1 MNKPSNPVSQVQ
13 LVEIAAERDGQRI
26 DNFLINELKDLPRS
40 RIYRLLRK
48 GEIRVN
54 KKRTKPTYR
63 IQAGD
68 VVRLPPLQRAVERP
82 RPTEINPQLAASL
95 RLATVWES
103 NQLLVLNKPS
113 GMAVH
118 GGSGVSLGVIEA
130 LRLLYPEQKSL
141 ELVHRLDRETSGC
154 LLITKKRAML
164 RHLHAELQAGR
175 VDKTYLA
182 LVQGQWPRHLQQV
195 DAPLRKNELVS
206 GERMV
211 SVDRSGKAA
220 RTMFRVRQRFA
231 DCTLLEVKPITGR
244 THQIRVHARHMGHP
258 LAGDSKYG
266 SRDFNQQLRK
276 LGLKRLFLHAQ
287 SLRFTPP
294 DAEHMIAA
302 AQVISVKA
310 DLSADLEAVLEALA
324 KRI

>member
-1 MNKPSNPVSQVQ
+1 MNKSSNPVSGVQ
-13 LVEIAAERDGQRI
+13 LLEIAAERDGQRI
-26 DNFLINELKDLPRS
+26 DNFLINALKDLPRS

-63 IQAGD
+63 VQAGD
-68 VVRLPPLQRAVERP
+68 VVRLPPLQRAAERQ
-82 RPTEINPQLAASL
+82 RPTELNPQLGSNL
-95 RLATVWES
+95 RDATVWES
-103 NQLLVLNKPS
+103 SQLLVLNKPS

-154 LLITKKRAML
+154 LLITKKRATL

-211 SVDRSGKAA
+211 NVDESGKAA

-244 THQIRVHARHMGHP
+244 THQIRVHAKHMGYP
-258 LAGDSKYG
+258 LAGDGKYG
-266 SRDFNQQLRK
+266 NREFNQRLRK
-276 LGLKRLFLHAQ
+276 LGLRRLFLHAQ
-287 SLRFTPP
+287 SLRFKLPNAVQKITVE
-294 DAEHMIAA
+294 AELT
-302 AQVISVKA
+302 V
-310 DLSADLEAVLEALA
+310 DLKAVLSELA

>member
-1 MNKPSNPVSQVQ
+1 MNKASNPVSSVK
-13 LVEIAAERDGQRI
+13 LLEIAAERDGQRI
-26 DNFLINELKDLPRS
+26 DNFLINELKGLPRS

-54 KKRTKPTYR
+54 QKRTKPTYR
-63 IQAGD
+63 IQTGD
-68 VVRLPPLQRAVERP
+68 IVRLPPLQRAAEREL
-82 RPTEINPQLAASL
+82 PTELNPRLAL
-95 RLATVWES
+95 RLRQSIVWES
-103 NQLLVLNKPS
+103 EQLLVLNKPS
-113 GMAVH
+113 GLAVH

-154 LLITKKRAML
+154 LLITKKRATL

-175 VDKTYLA
+175 VDKTYMA
-182 LVQGQWPRHLQQV
+182 LVHGHWPRHLQQV

-211 SVDRSGKAA
+211 NVDEQGKAA
-220 RTMFRVRQRFA
+220 RTMFRVRQRFT
-231 DCTLLEVKPITGR
+231 DCTLLEVKPVTGR

-258 LAGDSKYG
+258 IAGDTKYG
-266 SRDFNQQLRK
+266 SREFNQQLRN

-287 SLRFTPP
+287 SLSFALP
-294 DAEHMIAA
+294 DLEQPVNIEAA
-302 AQVISVKA
+302 LTA
-310 DLSADLEAVLEALA
+310 DLQATLDKLA
-324 KRI
+324 KAI

>member
-1 MNKPSNPVSQVQ
+1 MMNKPLNPVSGVQ
-13 LVEIAAERDGQRI
+13 LLEIAEERDGQRI

-68 VVRLPPLQRAVERP
+68 IVRLPPLQRAVTRDGP
-82 RPTEINPQLAASL
+82 IALNPKLAL
-95 RLATVWES
+95 RLQQAIAWQS
-103 NQLLVLNKPS
+103 DQLLVLNKPS
-113 GMAVH
+113 GLAVH
-118 GGSGVSLGVIEA
+118 GGSGLNLGVIEA

-154 LLITKKRAML
+154 LLIAKKRAVL

-175 VDKTYLA
+175 VDKTYLT
-182 LVQGQWPRHLQQV
+182 LVQGHWPRHLQQV

-211 SVDRSGKAA
+211 NVDEQGKTA
-220 RTMFRVRQRFA
+220 RTLFRVRQRFA
-231 DCTLLEVKPITGR
+231 DCTLLEVKPVTGR
-244 THQIRVHARHMGHP
+244 THQIRVHARHVGHP
-258 LAGDSKYG
+258 IAGDIKYG
-266 SRDFNQQLRK
+266 SRVFNQQLRHM
-276 LGLKRLFLHAQ
+276 GLKRLFLHAQ
-287 SLRFTPP
+287 SLSFTLPGLEQP
-294 DAEHMIAA
+294 VNVTAG
-302 AQVISVKA
+302 
-310 DLSADLEAVLEALA
+310 LTADLENILA
-324 KRI
+324 KLASVVS

>member
-1 MNKPSNPVSQVQ
+1 MNKTSKPVSGVQ
-13 LVEIAAERDGQRI
+13 LLEIVAERDGQRI
-26 DNFLINELKDLPRS
+26 DNFLITELKDLPRS

-63 IQAGD
+63 IRAGD
-68 VVRLPPLQRAVERP
+68 IVRLPPLQRAAERE
-82 RPTEINPQLAASL
+82 RPTELNPQLARRL
-95 RLATVWES
+95 RQAVLWES
-103 NQLLVLNKPS
+103 DQLLALNKPS

-130 LRLLYPEQKSL
+130 LRLLYPTQKSL

-154 LLITKKRAML
+154 LLISKQRATL

-175 VDKTYLA
+175 VDKTYLT
-182 LVQGQWPRHLQQV
+182 LVQGQWPRHLRQV

-211 SVDRSGKAA
+211 SVDESGRAA
-220 RTMFRVRQRFA
+220 RTLFRVRQRFA
-231 DCTLLEVKPITGR
+231 DCTLLEVKPVTGR

-258 LAGDSKYG
+258 IVGDTKYG
-266 SRDFNQQLRK
+266 SRKFNQQLRK

-287 SLRFTPP
+287 SLSFALPDSQQPVNMEASLTP
-294 DAEHMIAA
+294 
-302 AQVISVKA
+302 
-310 DLSADLEAVLEALA
+310 DLQAILGKL
-324 KRI
+324 

>member
-1 MNKPSNPVSQVQ
+1 MNKPPNPVTGVQ
-13 LVEIAAERDGQRI
+13 LLEISAERDGQRI
-26 DNFLINELKDLPRS
+26 DNYLINSLKDLPRS

-68 VVRLPPLQRAVERP
+68 VVRLPPLQRAIERE
-82 RPTEINPQLAASL
+82 RPTELNPQLALAL
-95 RLATVWES
+95 RESIVWES
-103 NQLLVLNKPS
+103 DQLMVLNKPS

-154 LLITKKRAML
+154 LLITKKRVTL

-175 VDKTYLA
+175 VDKSYLA

-211 SVDRSGKAA
+211 NVDESGKAA
-220 RTMFRVRQRFA
+220 RTLFRVRQRFA
-231 DCTLLEVKPITGR
+231 DCTLVEVKPVTGR
-244 THQIRVHARHMGHP
+244 THQIRVHARHVGHP

-266 SRDFNQQLRK
+266 SREFNQQLRK
-276 LGLKRLFLHAQ
+276 LGLKRLFLHARGL
-287 SLRFTPP
+287 SFVLP
-294 DAEHMIAA
+294 DHDQAINVE
-302 AQVISVKA
+302 A
-310 DLSADLEAVLEALA
+310 DLNADLEALLNTLA
-324 KRI
+324 SRI

>member
-1 MNKPSNPVSQVQ
+1 MNKLPNPVTGVQ
-13 LVEIAAERDGQRI
+13 LLEISTERDGQRI
-26 DNFLINELKDLPRS
+26 DNFLINTLKDLPRS

-68 VVRLPPLQRAVERP
+68 VVRLPPLQRAAERE
-82 RPTEINPQLAASL
+82 RPTELSPQLALTL
-95 RLATVWES
+95 REAIVWES
-103 NQLLVLNKPS
+103 DQLMVLNKPS

-154 LLITKKRAML
+154 LLITKKRATL
-164 RHLHAELQAGR
+164 RHLHAQLQAGQ

-211 SVDRSGKAA
+211 NVDEAGKAA

-266 SRDFNQQLRK
+266 SREFNQQLRK

-287 SLRFTPP
+287 GLSFALP
-294 DAEHMIAA
+294 DLDQATNVEAG
-302 AQVISVKA
+302 
-310 DLSADLEAVLEALA
+310 LNTELEAVLNTLA
-324 KRI
+324 NRI